1 MVLFAI
7 LYLTPVASAEK
18 VYRWVDDQGEVHF
31 SRTLPPEYAHKP
43 HQILNKAGVVIERID
58 DPLAKPEPVE
68 KVEKKLEPLFTEDE
82 VRIRTDRLLVL
93 RYQSEEDM
101 LDSMELQ
108 VAQLGYDALMID
120 QAQNSVMKA
129 LTAQVNKV
137 ANRQR
142 AGLPAEPKL
151 EKNINSLR
159 RRLLNSERSLAQLTL
174 REDKIRI
181 EFAQELKR
189 YRFLRGGG
197 KAGSFIDEDA
207 EPESG
212 PVN

>member
-7 LYLTPVASAEK
+7 LHLTPVASAEK
-18 VYRWVDDQGEVHF
+18 VYRWVDEHGEVHF

-58 DPLAKPEPVE
+58 DPLAKPEPVK
-68 KVEKKLEPLFTEDE
+68 KVDKKLEPLFTEDE
-82 VRIRTDRLLVL
+82 VRVRTDRLLVL

-101 LDSMELQ
+101 LDAMELQ
-108 VAQLGYDALMID
+108 VAQLGYDALIIG

-129 LTAQVNKV
+129 LTAEVHIV

-159 RRLLNSERSLAQLTL
+159 QRLLNGERSLAQLTL

-181 EFAQELKR
+181 SFAQELKR
-189 YRFLRGGG
+189 YRFLQGGG
-197 KAGSFIDEDA
+197 RAGSFIDEDA
-207 EPESG
+207 EPGAGS
-212 PVN
+212 VN